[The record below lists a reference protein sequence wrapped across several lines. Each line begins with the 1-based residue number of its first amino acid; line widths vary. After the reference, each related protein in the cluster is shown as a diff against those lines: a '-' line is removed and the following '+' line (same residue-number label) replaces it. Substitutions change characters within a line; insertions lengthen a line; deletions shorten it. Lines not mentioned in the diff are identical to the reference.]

1 MSPMCPIRPIG
12 PMQESAIRAEIR
24 RLEAAYDEAD
34 AAGLK
39 LVKLAAARALRWAVG
54 DCDVSPSGTLGEP

>member
-1 MSPMCPIRPIG
+1 MTEQQIREQI
-12 PMQESAIRAEIR
+12 A

-39 LVKLAAARALRWAVG
+39 LVKLAAAKALRWAVG
-54 DCDVSPSGTLGEP
+54 DCPDAPAEMLSDH